1 MKKVANPLHMLICF
15 WGLMFGFL
23 STQVLAQNRAFV
35 IELKDEVHAASARHV
50 RQGFE
55 AAQQANAD
63 LVIIH
68 LDTYGGR
75 VDFADSIRAQI
86 LNSKIP
92 TAVFI
97 DRNAGS
103 AGALISIACD
113 SIYMAPGASIG
124 AATVVDGQTREAAP
138 DKYQSYWRAVMRSTA
153 EIKGRNPQ
161 IAEKMV
167 DEELDL
173 PGICPVGKV
182 ITFSTQEAI
191 QYGYCD
197 GSANS
202 LQEVAVAMGLESPV
216 VEVFQPSSVDLAI
229 NFLLRP
235 AVSSILLLLI
245 FGGIFLEIKTP
256 GFGVGGITAIL
267 GLALFFAPHY
277 VEGLAEFWEIGLF
290 GLGLLLLGLEIF
302 VIPGFGVAGILGIAL
317 AVLGLGAA
325 MLANRG
331 ISFEYVTLGELL
343 STISTILVM
352 KVAAIL
358 VVVVVAKYLVASK
371 AAYPYVDQSTQA
383 KSDGYVALDQRLQA
397 FVGKTGVAATDMRPS
412 GFILVD
418 GEQVDAEAEEGY
430 ILKGEAVHVAKI
442 RSTNLIVRKA

>member
-1 MKKVANPLHMLICF
+1 
-15 WGLMFGFL
+15 
-23 STQVLAQNRAFV
+23 
-35 IELKDEVHAASARHV
+35 
-50 RQGFE
+50 
-55 AAQQANAD
+55 
-63 LVIIH
+63 
-68 LDTYGGR
+68 
-75 VDFADSIRAQI
+75 
-86 LNSKIP
+86 
-92 TAVFI
+92 
-97 DRNAGS
+97 
-103 AGALISIACD
+103 
-113 SIYMAPGASIG
+113 
-124 AATVVDGQTREAAP
+124 
-138 DKYQSYWRAVMRSTA
+138 MRSTA

-358 VVVVVAKYLVASK
+358 AVAGAIVGEFLGSDRGLGYLMLQVQVTLDTPAMFMAVILITLLGMALYGLVLLLERLMVVKDARVA
-371 AAYPYVDQSTQA
+371 
-383 KSDGYVALDQRLQA
+383 G
-397 FVGKTGVAATDMRPS
+397 
-412 GFILVD
+412 
-418 GEQVDAEAEEGY
+418 
-430 ILKGEAVHVAKI
+430 
-442 RSTNLIVRKA
+442 